1 MCAPLP
7 ATYIS
12 AAGCEV
18 GKLSIPRQ
26 LRYSYVRKFSSFRKF
41 SACESSKS
49 FMAMTAQKL
58 AWNST
63 QCRRSP
69 AAALGGGGGSPC
81 ALLKMKLREKPGD
94 KCEMEHQSH
103 PLAFELKSCG
113 GRRDISQLTALLQ
126 REALYRDKN
135 SDGYFSTCI
144 ELGFL
149 KQNTEEVL
157 RFRIIY

>member
-1 MCAPLP
+1 MCAPLQ

-63 QCRRSP
+63 QCRRQARQRRQGAV
-69 AAALGGGGGSPC
+69 AAGVALGSVE
-81 ALLKMKLREKPGD
+81 MKLREKPGD

-144 ELGFL
+144 QLGFL
-149 KQNTEEVL
+149 KQNTEEV
-157 RFRIIY
+157 FT